1 MLLFT
6 RIVFTVLIPVFV
18 LHYAAAQDAKSITTK
33 QPITSNLNFLKSMR
47 GKYPFAVKLLDK
59 PAMKTRLEK
68 LLGST
73 EFNYMKKN
81 LVDVATPIKVKNGY
95 FYSWAMQA
103 HSGNDFGATTMAD
116 ISKNVLYVIIR
127 KDSQEKTY
135 SEDGSAVPK
144 PLLDMAKEN
153 S

>member
-1 MLLFT
+1 
-6 RIVFTVLIPVFV
+6 
-18 LHYAAAQDAKSITTK
+18 
-33 QPITSNLNFLKSMR
+33 MR
-47 GKYPFAVKLLDK
+47 GKYPFDVKLLDK
-59 PAMKTRLEK
+59 PAMKVRLEK
-68 LLGST
+68 LMGSE

-103 HSGNDFGATTMAD
+103 HSGNEFGATIMAD

-127 KDSQEKTY
+127 KESQEKTY
-135 SEDGSAVPK
+135 SEDGSSVPK
-144 PLLDMAKEN
+144 PLLDMANEK